1 MIEMRMMRI
10 YFWVKDIQIYNM
22 KKRLEIC
29 IFAAV
34 LPARPVQEEQRDGTE
49 LPRKFLSSGVKP
61 SPTEPPI
68 PTRYSQANNDDDDY
82 DDDDDDDDVDNDD
95 DDDDNDDYC
104 Q

>member
-1 MIEMRMMRI
+1 M
-10 YFWVKDIQIYNM
+10 KDIQIYNM

-49 LPRKFLSSGVKP
+49 LPRKFLPSGVQP

-68 PTRYSQANNDDDDY
+68 PKRHSQASND

-95 DDDDNDDYC
+95 DDDYDDDYC